1 MNRDQAGSP
10 RNRALG
16 AELREFRKNAQMTVR
31 DLSQHLGGHHSRYAR
46 NELGERRPAPE
57 EVAAILTVL
66 GAPEADRDRLTEL
79 AREQGSDGNW
89 LKPGSAGTLGIAHE
103 LTDLMEFERTAS
115 GITDVAPLAI
125 PGLLQSSGYAR
136 AVMTEMPP
144 HEVEAR
150 VAMRLGRR
158 DVLTRRSDAP
168 NFRAIIDETVLQRS
182 VGGVGVMLDQLHH
195 ITAMAERPNVTV
207 QIIPHDLTT
216 WHDALIGMFIY
227 FEFPKAA
234 PIVHL
239 EHLSASAFLYES
251 ADVQVYRDAIESISK
266 SAMTAEDSAKVIN
279 RRISELEKTA

>member
-79 AREQGSDGNW
+79 AREQGGDGNW
-89 LKPGSAGTLGIAHE
+89 LKPGSAGNLGIAHE

-115 GITDVAPLAI
+115 GITDVSPLLV

-136 AVMTEMPP
+136 AVMGNMPP

-158 DVLTRRSDAP
+158 DVLTRRNDAP
-168 NFRAIIDETVLQRS
+168 DFRAIIDETVLWRS
-182 VGGVGVMLDQLHH
+182 LGGTGVMVDQLHH
-195 ITAMAERPNVTV
+195 IAAMAQRPNVTV
-207 QIIPHDLTT
+207 QVISRDLTS
-216 WHDALIGMFIY
+216 WHQALAGTFIY
-227 FEFPKAA
+227 FEFPRAA

-239 EHLSASAFLYES
+239 EHLSSSAFLYES
-251 ADVQVYRDAIESISK
+251 DDVAVYRGAI
-266 SAMTAEDSAKVIN
+266 DSASKLAMSPDESVNVID
-279 RRISELEKTA
+279 RRISELEMAA

>member
-1 MNRDQAGSP
+1 MTRNEPGSP

-66 GAPEADRDRLTEL
+66 AAPEADRDRLTEL

-89 LKPGSAGTLGIAHE
+89 LKPGSAGSLGIAHE

-115 GITDVAPLAI
+115 GITDVAPLAV

-182 VGGVGVMLDQLHH
+182 VGGAAVMSDQLHH
-195 ITAMAERPNVTV
+195 LAAMAERPNVTV
-207 QIIPHDLTT
+207 QVISRDLPT
-216 WHDALIGMFIY
+216 WHDGLAGMFIY

-239 EHLSASAFLYES
+239 EHLSSSAFLYEND
-251 ADVQVYRDAIESISK
+251 DVTVYREAIASVSK
-266 SAMTAEDSAKVIN
+266 LAMSPEDSLGTITK
-279 RRISELEKTA
+279 RISELEKAA

>member
-115 GITDVAPLAI
+115 GITDISPLLI

-136 AVMTEMPP
+136 AVMGNMPP

-158 DVLTRRSDAP
+158 DVLTRRNDPP
-168 NFRAIIDETVLQRS
+168 NFRAIIDESVLWRS
-182 VGGVGVMLDQLHH
+182 LGCIGVMVDQLHH
-195 ITAMAERPNVTV
+195 IVAMAARPNITV
-207 QIIPHDLTT
+207 QLIPGELTT
-216 WHDALIGMFIY
+216 WQPTLIGPFMY
-227 FEFPKAA
+227 FDFPKAS
-234 PIVHL
+234 PIIHL
-239 EHLSASAFLYES
+239 EHLSSSAFLYES
-251 ADVQVYRDAIESISK
+251 EDVAVYRNAVDKVSELAMSPEQ
-266 SAMTAEDSAKVIN
+266 SAEVIAL
-279 RRISELEKTA
+279 RISELEAT